1 MKNTPYIYATQAEKQ
16 RDFILGVLG
25 WIVLNVLLYVIL
37 FVVGILLSFGQIGLA
52 AILSTD
58 FSAIGGLYT
67 LLSLIV
73 QCGLPLAANIG
84 ALIYFAT
91 VRRWI
96 AIGGLAAFGA
106 VLLCALVAGIFI
118 AVVCFQLTKTGV

>member
-1 MKNTPYIYATQAEKQ
+1 MNGTPFVYTTQAEKQ

-37 FVVGILLSFGQIGLA
+37 FVAGILLSFGQIGLA
-52 AILSTD
+52 AILPRD

-67 LLSLIV
+67 LLSLVV
-73 QCGLPLAANIG
+73 QCGIPLAGNIG
-84 ALIYFAT
+84 ALIYFAM

-106 VLLCALVAGIFI
+106 VLLCGLVAGIFI
-118 AVVCFQLTKTGV
+118 SVVCFQLTKTGV